1 MMTTTIEQ
9 SGGVRVRVAGR
20 KRDRMEPRPEGRVEI
35 CIFDGEIT
43 LSVHDARGEDR
54 EPIAEVA
61 VDPAMLRAVL
71 AAYEANEVEARFD

>member
-9 SGGVRVRVAGR
+9 SGGVRVRVPGR
-20 KRDRMEPRPEGRVEI
+20 KRDRMEPRPDGHAQMM
-35 CIFDGEIT
+35 IFEGEIT
-43 LSVHDARGEDR
+43 LSVYDTRGEDR
-54 EPIAEVA
+54 EPIAEVE

>member
-1 MMTTTIEQ
+1 MMTTTVEQ
-9 SGGVRVRVAGR
+9 DGGVRVRVGGS

-43 LSVHDARGEDR
+43 FSVHDARGEQR
-54 EPIAEVA
+54 EPIVEVE

-71 AAYEANEVEARFD
+71 AAYEANTVEARFD

>member
-9 SGGVRVRVAGR
+9 SGGVRVRVPGR
-20 KRDRMEPRPEGRVEI
+20 KRDRMEPRPEGRVRI
-35 CIFDGEIT
+35 CIFDGVISLT
-43 LSVHDARGEDR
+43 IRDAWGEDR
-54 EPIAEVA
+54 EPVAEVE